1 MTALEAGGSKVVR
14 SDWHKHISVPLQT
27 GRGQTRGGGGRAGR
41 PKGRLSRD
49 GCAKAFPAHRSEK
62 VPVIQ
67 GDVGARPAS
76 CCEEQGVLQGSGG
89 AWTVGRP
96 EAWSG

>member
-1 MTALEAGGSKVVR
+1 MWSGVTGTSTSRCHCRQVEARLGGPRRSK
-14 SDWHKHISVPLQT
+14 
-27 GRGQTRGGGGRAGR
+27 GR
-41 PKGRLSRD
+41 PSRD
-49 GCAKAFPAHRSEK
+49 GCANAFPAHRSEK
-62 VPVIQ
+62 VPVVQ

-76 CCEEQGVLQGSGG
+76 CCEKQGVFQGSVG